1 MSPEKNNSSV
11 ENYLNLPLD
20 YGKVR
25 SLTMLVVKNKN
36 VATSVVDCETLSL
49 CQTGMDSWDTI

>member
-1 MSPEKNNSSV
+1 VSPEKNNSSV

-20 YGKVR
+20 CGKVR

-36 VATSVVDCETLSL
+36 VVN
-49 CQTGMDSWDTI
+49 CQWL